1 LRIFRRKPGQG
12 HTGFSAKTLQKSIN
26 TRKERQD
33 MSTLTSIDGP
43 ALHGRR
49 SAGKPTAVNDATRPT
64 VLGSGVEP
72 TAALK
77 PVAVKQPAA
86 ATTTYCPLTARR
98 TTARR
103 TTARRTT
110 ARRTTAEPSTAVAL
124 TANARATGTPHRAQ
138 PGRSTAQPGRTTAQP
153 GRATAKLH
161 RATGSLHRAT
171 GTRHRETPPRNR
183 DARLRRRYGHH
194 QARRVGPGR
203 CCRAA
208 GSKW

>member
-1 LRIFRRKPGQG
+1 
-12 HTGFSAKTLQKSIN
+12 
-26 TRKERQD
+26 

-49 SAGKPTAVNDATRPT
+49 SAGKPTAVNDVTRPT
-64 VLGSGVEP
+64 VVGSGAKSTGLGSGVEP

-98 TTARR
+98 TTA
-103 TTARRTT
+103 
-110 ARRTTAEPSTAVAL
+110 EPSTAVAL
-124 TANARATGTPHRAQ
+124 TANARATATPHGATGSLHRAA
-138 PGRSTAQPGRTTAQP
+138 GTHHRS
-153 GRATAKLH
+153 TAKLH
-161 RATGSLHRAT
+161 RATGTPHGAAGSLHRAT
-171 GTRHRETPPRNR
+171 GTPHRETPLRNR
-183 DARLRRRYGHH
+183 DARLRRRYGYH

-203 CCRAA
+203 CRRAA